1 MGVLNEKVAF
11 CFVSVQHLRALLAAR
26 DDAVAECA
34 LKCLMLLTVPPL
46 LHRHQQVS
54 PPMPG
59 VACIYVCRVDIY
71 SCMVLE

>member
-1 MGVLNEKVAF
+1 MTF
-11 CFVSVQHLRALLAAR
+11 CFGSAQHLRAFLAAR

-54 PPMPG
+54 PPIPG
-59 VACIYVCRVDIY
+59 VAYVTVSVRSVDIY
-71 SCMVLE
+71 SNVMLE